1 MCACTI
7 TDEDVKKS
15 LQNSWINKKL
25 LYIFNLILEQ
35 ILFQCLCSVELKDTR
50 GASKVKTKMLTQWTI
65 A

>member
-7 TDEDVKKS
+7 TYEGVKKS

-50 GASKVKTKMLTQWTI
+50 GASKVKTKMLT
-65 A
+65 

>member
-25 LYIFNLILEQ
+25 LYIFNLIMEQ
-35 ILFQCLCSVELKDTR
+35 ILFQCLCSIELKDTR
-50 GASKVKTKMLTQWTI
+50 GVSKVKTKMLTW
-65 A
+65 